1 VSRFALHAW
10 LNSKHRS
17 AVRDRNNVQ
26 RTLTILKPDTVK
38 AGNAGLVIDRLLK
51 EGFRIRAMKLVHLT
65 KAQAEGFYYVHK
77 ERPFFASLVEFMSE
91 GPIVPMVLEADN
103 AIEKLRKVMGAT
115 DPAKADA
122 GTIRK
127 QFATNIE
134 RNAIHGSDG
143 PDTAAY
149 EIAYFFNRL
158 EIL

>member
-1 VSRFALHAW
+1 MQKTF
-10 LNSKHRS
+10 
-17 AVRDRNNVQ
+17 
-26 RTLTILKPDTVK
+26 TILKPDTVK
-38 AGNAGLVIDRLLK
+38 AGNVGLIIDRLIK
-51 EGFRIRAMKLVHLT
+51 EGFRIRAMKMIHLT

-77 ERPFFASLVEFMSE
+77 ERPFFTSLVQFMSE

-143 PDTAAY
+143 PDTAAF
-149 EIAYFFNRL
+149 EIGYFFNGL
-158 EIL
+158 EIV

>member
-1 VSRFALHAW
+1 M
-10 LNSKHRS
+10 
-17 AVRDRNNVQ
+17 Q
-26 RTLTILKPDTVK
+26 RTFTILKPDTVK
-38 AGNAGLVIDRLLK
+38 AGNTGRVIDRLIK
-51 EGFRIRAMKLVHLT
+51 EGFQIRAMKLIHLT

-77 ERPFFASLVEFMSE
+77 ERPFFGSLVEFMSE
-91 GPIVPMVLEADN
+91 GPIVPIVLEADN

-127 QFATNIE
+127 EFATNIE

-143 PDTAAY
+143 PDTAAF
-149 EIAYFFNRL
+149 EIGYFFNRL

>member
-1 VSRFALHAW
+1 M
-10 LNSKHRS
+10 
-17 AVRDRNNVQ
+17 Q
-26 RTLTILKPDTVK
+26 RTFTILKPDTVK
-38 AGNAGLVIDRLLK
+38 AGNTGQVIDRLIK
-51 EGFRIRAMKLVHLT
+51 EGFQIRAMKLVHLT
-65 KAQAEGFYYVHK
+65 RAQAEGFYYVHK
-77 ERPFFASLVEFMSE
+77 ERPFFSSLVEFMSE
-91 GPIVPMVLEADN
+91 GPILPMVLEADN

-127 QFATNIE
+127 LFATNIE

-143 PDTAAY
+143 PDTAAF

>member
-1 VSRFALHAW
+1 M
-10 LNSKHRS
+10 
-17 AVRDRNNVQ
+17 Q
-26 RTLTILKPDTVK
+26 RTFTILKPDSVK
-38 AGNAGLVIDRLLK
+38 AGNTGRIIDRLIK
-51 EGFRIRAMKLVHLT
+51 EGFHIRAMKLIHLT
-65 KAQAEGFYYVHK
+65 KAEAEGFYHVHK
-77 ERPFFASLVEFMSE
+77 ERPFFSSLVEFMSE

-127 QFATNIE
+127 EFASNIE

-143 PDTAAY
+143 PDTAAF